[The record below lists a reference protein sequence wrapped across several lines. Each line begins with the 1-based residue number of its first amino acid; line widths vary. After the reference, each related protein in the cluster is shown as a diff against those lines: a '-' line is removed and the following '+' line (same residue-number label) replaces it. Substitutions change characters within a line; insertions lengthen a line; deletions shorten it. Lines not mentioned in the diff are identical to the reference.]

1 MMIKTVKF
9 ATVLITLA
17 LVAGA
22 CSGGGKGSESNKD
35 RSRDRSRDESS
46 FVEETKPKKREI
58 EKSERVVSQTISDP
72 DLGYSITV
80 NKITR
85 GDSFAEDTNDYL
97 EDDSVPV
104 MVEITGANNSSYY
117 SSLTP
122 RDFRIIL
129 SNGESLK
136 EQSYN
141 LKKTAAKNG
150 RDLLP
155 SLGISRGDTVTGWIT
170 FQVPSDE
177 IEKLKFAYVREVT
190 RLADGGSLPELKV
203 EVPLP

>member
-1 MMIKTVKF
+1 MIKKVKF
-9 ATVLITLA
+9 ATVLVTLA
-17 LVAGA
+17 LVTGA
-22 CSGGGKGSESNKD
+22 CSGGSSDSESNKE
-35 RSRDRSRDESS
+35 RSRDRPRDESS

-104 MVEITGANNSSYY
+104 MVEITGVNNSSYY

-177 IEKLKFAYVREVT
+177 IENLKFAYVREVT

>member
-1 MMIKTVKF
+1 MMIKKVKF
-9 ATVLITLA
+9 ATVLVTLA
-17 LVAGA
+17 LVTGA
-22 CSGGGKGSESNKD
+22 CSGGSSDSESNKE
-35 RSRDRSRDESS
+35 RSRDRPRDESS
-46 FVEETKPKKREI
+46 FVEETKPKKREV
-58 EKSERVVSQTISDP
+58 EKSERAVSQTISDP

-141 LKKTAAKNG
+141 LKQTAAKNG

-170 FQVPSDE
+170 FQVPSNKIDS
-177 IEKLKFAYVREVT
+177 LKFEYVREVT
-190 RLADGGSLPELKV
+190 KLASGGSLPELKV

>member
-1 MMIKTVKF
+1 
-9 ATVLITLA
+9 
-17 LVAGA
+17 
-22 CSGGGKGSESNKD
+22 
-35 RSRDRSRDESS
+35 
-46 FVEETKPKKREI
+46 
-58 EKSERVVSQTISDP
+58 
-72 DLGYSITV
+72 
-80 NKITR
+80 
-85 GDSFAEDTNDYL
+85 
-97 EDDSVPV
+97 

-177 IEKLKFAYVREVT
+177 IENLKFAYVREVT